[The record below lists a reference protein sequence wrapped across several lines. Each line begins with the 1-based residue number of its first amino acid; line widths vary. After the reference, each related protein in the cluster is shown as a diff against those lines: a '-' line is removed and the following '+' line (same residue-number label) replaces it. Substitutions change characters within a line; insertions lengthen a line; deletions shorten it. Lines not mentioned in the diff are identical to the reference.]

1 MRKRAY
7 RSTAIKN
14 LNLAE
19 FLLRLAAGPVQVG
32 VDVAK
37 NELLVTLHDSS
48 GAFHRPW
55 KVKQPTEIF
64 ELIRC
69 LLVLAKEHPLVVAME
84 STGTY
89 GDCLRQA
96 LTDAG
101 LIPHRVSAKAVK
113 DDAETF
119 DGVPSNHDGKDAAI
133 IADLTSRGKA
143 RPWPTVVPTAQEA
156 EMERRVHW
164 MDTHQEIL
172 QLWLGRIEARLA
184 RHWPEL
190 LGLLKLNSSTLLR
203 LIHHY
208 GGPQR
213 VAKCDQAEQWL
224 RKWGKAGL
232 TNEKIRAIVESAR
245 GTVGVRM
252 VEENML
258 QLREYAG
265 EALKARQ
272 EIKRCKQALK
282 TLGSKN
288 ETIVAMTQVVGAVTA
303 CILWTTVGDP
313 HDFHCGEAYR
323 KAMGLNLKERS
334 SGKYKG
340 KLKIT
345 KRGPSLARRW
355 LYFRALSTIQKQP
368 VKNWYQKKKE
378 KEKGCGGQG
387 IVAVMRKL
395 ALAVYAV
402 TVRQEPFQLERLLP
416 GKPWPSPRTKTS
428 RPGGLP
434 PDPQDLSHG
443 AKTKGVGRSRRI
455 PERAPPSFV
464 APGTALGSVPTVA
477 LSSAQVHNK

>member
-7 RSTAIKN
+7 RAIAIKN
-14 LNLAE
+14 VNLAE
-19 FLLRLAAGPVQVG
+19 LLPRLAPGRVQVG

-48 GAFHRPW
+48 DAFQRPW
-55 KVKQPTEIF
+55 KVKQPTELP

-69 LLVLAKEHPLVVAME
+69 LLVVSKERPLVVAME

-101 LIPHRVSAKAVK
+101 LIPNRVSAKAVK
-113 DDAETF
+113 DHAETF

-133 IADLTSRGKA
+133 IAELTSFGKA
-143 RPWPTVVPTAQEA
+143 RPWPTVEPTQWEA
-156 EMERRVHW
+156 EIQRRVHW

-172 QLWLGRIEARLA
+172 QLWLGRIEALLA

-190 LGLLKLNSSTLLR
+190 SGLLKLNTWTLLR
-203 LIHHY
+203 LINHY
-208 GGPQR
+208 GSPQSL
-213 VAKCDQAEQWL
+213 AKCDQAEKWL

-232 TNEKIRAIVESAR
+232 TEAKIKAIIESAR

-252 VEENML
+252 VDENIL
-258 QLREYAG
+258 QLQEYAA

-272 EIKRCKQALK
+272 EIKRSKEALK
-282 TLGSKN
+282 TLGSNK
-288 ETIVAMTQVVGAVTA
+288 EKIVAMAQVVGPVTA
-303 CILWTTVGDP
+303 CILWTSVGDP

-334 SGKYKG
+334 SGKHKG

-345 KRGPSLARRW
+345 KRGPSIARRW
-355 LYFRALSTIQKQP
+355 MYFNALRVIQKHP

-378 KEKGCGGQG
+378 KEKGCGGHG

-402 TVRQEPFQLERLLP
+402 TVRKEPFQLERLLP
-416 GKPWPSPRTKTS
+416 GKPWSSPRTARLNT
-428 RPGGLP
+428 GGLP

-443 AKTKGVGRSRRI
+443 AKTKGVGRSRKI

-464 APGTALGSVPTVA
+464 APETALGSVPTVA
-477 LSSAQVHNK
+477 LSSAQVNNR

>member
-7 RSTAIKN
+7 RAIALKN
-14 LNLAE
+14 VNLAE
-19 FLLRLAAGPVQVG
+19 LLPRLAPGRVQVG
-32 VDVAK
+32 TDIAK

-48 GAFHRPW
+48 GAFQRPW
-55 KVKQPTEIF
+55 KVKQPTEIPD
-64 ELIRC
+64 LIKC
-69 LLVLAKEHPLVVAME
+69 LLVLSKEHPLVVAME

-101 LIPHRVSAKAVK
+101 LIPYRVSAKAVK
-113 DDAETF
+113 DHAETF

-133 IADLTSRGKA
+133 IAELTSFGKA
-143 RPWPTVVPTAQEA
+143 RAWPAVVQTPWEA
-156 EMERRVHW
+156 EIERRVHW

-172 QLWLGRIEARLA
+172 QLWLGRIEALLA

-190 LGLLKLNSSTLLR
+190 LGLLKLNTSTLLQ

-208 GGPQR
+208 GAPQS

-224 RKWGKAGL
+224 GKWGKAGL
-232 TNEKIRAIVESAR
+232 TAAKIKAIIESAR
-245 GTVGVRM
+245 CTVGVRM
-252 VEENML
+252 VDENIL

-272 EIKRCKQALK
+272 EITRSKKALK
-282 TLGSKN
+282 TLASKN
-288 ETIVAMTQVVGAVTA
+288 EKTVAMAQVVGSVTA
-303 CILWTTVGDP
+303 CILWTSVGDP
-313 HDFHCGEAYR
+313 HDYHCGEAYR

-334 SGKYKG
+334 SGKHKG

-345 KRGPSLARRW
+345 KRGPSIARRW
-355 LYFRALSTIQKQP
+355 LYFKALSTIQKHP

-395 ALAVYAV
+395 TLAVYAV
-402 TVRQEPFQLERLLP
+402 TVRKEPFQLERLLP
-416 GKPWPSPRTKTS
+416 GKPWPSPRTATLS
-428 RPGGLP
+428 PGGLP
-434 PDPQDLSHG
+434 PDPQDLSPG
-443 AKTKGVGRSRRI
+443 AKTKGVGRSRKI
-455 PERAPPSFV
+455 LERAPPSFV

-477 LSSAQVHNK
+477 LSSAQVNNR